1 MDDKKIET
9 VKRLNF
15 LIEAAEEAGRA
26 TEKIYESNFDHFEI
40 RVCPPDGYGV
50 ITAYTCRSSIAHE
63 FAEIAHGELLERCEE
78 LHKELTEAA

>member
-9 VKRLNF
+9 VKRLNV

-26 TEKIYESNFDHFEI
+26 VEKIFESKFDHFEI
-40 RVCPPDGYGV
+40 RVCPPDGHGV
-50 ITAYTCRSSIAHE
+50 ITQYTCRSSIAHE

-78 LHKELTEAA
+78 LHSELIEAA